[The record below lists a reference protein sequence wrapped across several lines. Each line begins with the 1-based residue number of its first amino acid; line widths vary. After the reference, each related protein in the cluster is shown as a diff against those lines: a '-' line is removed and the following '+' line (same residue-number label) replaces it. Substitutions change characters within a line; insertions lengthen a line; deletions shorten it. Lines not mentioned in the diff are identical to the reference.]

1 MLKVENASFSYGHN
15 KAVDNISFEIKPGEI
30 FGLLGSN
37 GSGKTTTFRMI
48 MGLLTPD
55 EGSITYFGHKISY
68 EDVNEIGYMIEERS
82 LFTKMKVKDVILFF
96 GQLKELEPS
105 IILKRLDYWLERFKI
120 TEYKEKKIKDLSK
133 GNQQKIQFISAIINN
148 PKLLILDEPFS
159 GLDPINTELFS
170 EVIREFQNNGTMI
183 VFSSH
188 RVDHVERICKK
199 LLLIEKG
206 EELLSGNISDIK
218 SDFKRHN
225 IRIIGDVNS
234 DLIKEIPGVLNVLE
248 DELELT
254 VKIDSHDASKN
265 VFNYIKTLDNIEK
278 YEIEQAT
285 LSEIFIAKVGQ
296 SYEEI

>member
-1 MLKVENASFSYGHN
+1 MLEVKNVTVKYGDFT
-15 KAVDNISFEIKPGEI
+15 AVKDLNFTIKPGEI

-37 GSGKTTTFRMI
+37 GAGKTTTFRLI
-48 MGLLTPD
+48 MGLLEPFNG
-55 EGSITYFGHKISY
+55 EVLYNGKKISY
-68 EDVNEIGYMIEERS
+68 DDVNEIGYMIEERS

-96 GQLKELEPS
+96 GRLKDLSPELVLE
-105 IILKRLDYWLERFKI
+105 RLDYWLERFKI
-120 TEYKEKKIKDLSK
+120 TEYKEKKIKELSK
-133 GNQQKIQFISAIINN
+133 GNQQKIQFISAIINE

-159 GLDPINTELFS
+159 GLDPINTQLFS
-170 EVIREFQNNGTMI
+170 EVIMEFKDKGTMI

-218 SDFKRHN
+218 TDFRRHN
-225 IRIIGDVNS
+225 IRIVGKVDEAK
-234 DLIKEIPGVLNVLE
+234 IKEIPGVLKVE
-248 DELELT
+248 RDELEVI
-254 VKIDSHDASKN
+254 VKIDNHDSSKN
-265 VFNYIKTLDNIEK
+265 VFEYIKTLDNIEK

-296 SYEEI
+296 SYEEV

>member
-1 MLKVENASFSYGHN
+1 MLEVRNVEVKYGDFV
-15 KAVDNISFEIKPGEI
+15 AVKNLNFTIKPGEI

-37 GSGKTTTFRMI
+37 GAGKTTTFRVI
-48 MGLLTPD
+48 MGLLEPSKG
-55 EGSITYFGHKISY
+55 EVLYNGKKISY
-68 EDVNEIGYMIEERS
+68 DDVNEIGYMIEERS

>member
-1 MLKVENASFSYGHN
+1 MLEVRNVEVKYGDFV
-15 KAVDNISFEIKPGEI
+15 AVKNLNFTIKPGEI

-37 GSGKTTTFRMI
+37 GAGKTTTFRVI
-48 MGLLTPD
+48 MGLLEPSNG
-55 EGSITYFGHKISY
+55 EVLYNGKKISY
-68 EDVNEIGYMIEERS
+68 DDVNEIGYMIEERS